1 MNSNSASELVP
12 FVVVLIFNA
21 MITMYFVTKMN
32 RRNERFL
39 ELILEHQ
46 EKMNALH
53 EDRIALL
60 EARFLSHF

>member
-1 MNSNSASELVP
+1 MNFNSASELVP

-21 MITMYFVTKMN
+21 MVTMYFVTKMN

-46 EKMNALH
+46 EKMNALYK
-53 EDRIALL
+53 DRIALL
-60 EARFLSHF
+60 EARILSQF

>member
-1 MNSNSASELVP
+1 MNWNSASELVP

-21 MITMYFVTKMN
+21 MTTMYFVTKMN

-46 EKMNALH
+46 EKMNALY

-60 EARFLSHF
+60 EAMIFR